1 LRLIA
6 GGAILAALAAL
17 SALALPRGLADLRA
31 FEARNLVNGWEL
43 SRRAPSTAD
52 WTRARARLSEA
63 RALDPGHP
71 VYAEET
77 GRLYLSRALQLPPAE
92 ALARDYARQGLE
104 YHRAAVRLRPGAS
117 HSWANIALLKA
128 RLPEADAEFDAAL
141 RNAALLG
148 PWEPDVQ
155 LVVAEAGFSQWAR
168 LAPAARAAVR
178 DTAARAL
185 RWQDAQLFALARRT
199 GRLGVVCALP
209 DAARSKFATAC
220 I

>member
-1 LRLIA
+1 MA

-31 FEARNLVNGWEL
+31 FEARNLIQGWEL
-43 SRRAPSTAD
+43 QRRAPSTAD

-71 VYAEET
+71 AYAEET
-77 GRLYLSRALQLPPAE
+77 GRLYLARALQLPPAE

-117 HSWANIALLKA
+117 HSWANIALLKG
-128 RLPEADAEFDAAL
+128 RLPEADAEFEAAL

-155 LVVAEAGFSQWAR
+155 LVVVEAGFTQWAR
-168 LAPAARAAVR
+168 LTPAARTAVR
-178 DTAARAL
+178 ETAARAL
-185 RWQDAQLFALARRT
+185 RWQDAQIFTLARRT
-199 GRLGVVCALP
+199 GRLDVLCAAP
-209 DAARSKFATAC
+209 EVARSPLATAC